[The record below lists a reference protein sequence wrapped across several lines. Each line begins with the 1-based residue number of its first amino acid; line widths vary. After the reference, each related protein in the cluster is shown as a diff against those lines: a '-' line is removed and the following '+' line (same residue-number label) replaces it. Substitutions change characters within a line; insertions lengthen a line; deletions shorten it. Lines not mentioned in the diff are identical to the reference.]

1 MRDIVIMVIG
11 LVVLLLMVMQ
21 TRHTN
26 MAYGMINM
34 ENAPGW
40 WQWLL
45 APPEEGEA
53 LDYAP
58 GYNEGWGGSA
68 YRVYNEQKARSNATR
83 ADPAWTKST
92 IGQPAPPERNF

>member
-1 MRDIVIMVIG
+1 MQQIVMIG
-11 LVVLLLMVMQ
+11 MVVLFLMMMQ

-34 ENAPGW
+34 KNAPGW

-45 APPEEGEA
+45 APPEKGEA

-58 GYNEGWGGSA
+58 GYNEEWIDVA
-68 YRVYNEQKARSNATR
+68 ARVWREKRAQSNATR

-92 IGQPAPPERNF
+92 TGQPPPPERNF